1 MADKIKP
8 EEKIES
14 ENKRERLIGLVEHWA
29 KYTKA
34 DWMLRE
40 GDIPSLVSQIIEEF
54 YHVNLCCGHWVKDFD
69 EGISLEFKEADGS
82 TVSGTY
88 CKVCAKE
95 YKKELKA
102 KEIKA

>member
-1 MADKIKP
+1 MADKI
-8 EEKIES
+8 ES
-14 ENKRERLIGLVEHWA
+14 EEKRERLTGIVECWA
-29 KYTKA
+29 KHTKA
-34 DWMLRE
+34 DNMLRD
-40 GDIPSLVSQIIEEF
+40 GDVPNLVGQIIEEF
-54 YHVNLCCGHWVKDFD
+54 YHVQLCCGHWVNDFD
-69 EGISLEFKEADGS
+69 DGIHLEFKESDGS